1 MEKEVKPITPSEI
14 IENLKEIIPPVVIQA
29 VNNLLAK
36 NYRGDW
42 TVIFQ
47 DDIISEIIRLDGS
60 YTRNQIFDE
69 KMLDFEE
76 LYRKNGWSVEYDK
89 PAYSED
95 YAPKFTFQKK

>member
-1 MEKEVKPITPSEI
+1 MEKEIKPISPGEI
-14 IENLKEIIPPVVIQA
+14 IENLEIIIPPVVIQA

-36 NYRGDW
+36 KYRGDR

-47 DDIISEIIRLDGS
+47 DDIISEIIKLDGS
-60 YTRNQIFDE
+60 YTRKQIFDE

-89 PAYSED
+89 PAYSEN
-95 YAPKFTFQKK
+95 YAPKFIFQKK